1 MNATGQTAGAVLGI
15 LMERARISPARLAE
29 VAHVSK
35 QTVHNK
41 LRGQAWGVEDMNRYA
56 QVFDVP
62 VELFLRAE
70 VDAMLW
76 LIENDRFNLE
86 VIDLRDTSDQG
97 ISGSPCSADR
107 SPFALALTV
116 PGV

>member
-15 LMERARISPARLAE
+15 LMERARVSPARLAE
-29 VAHVSK
+29 VAGVSK

-86 VIDLRDTSDQG
+86 VIDLRDTSDLG
-97 ISGSPCSADR
+97 NRR
-107 SPFALALTV
+107 STWNERVESDVLALAAI
-116 PGV
+116 